1 MHFRPP
7 VDGGR
12 LESLG
17 EPEHGAHGCNAELT
31 DVAARKHARLDFHHD
46 AIVPSQYESI
56 GAGHAGSVQYRVD
69 HHLVGAV
76 RRWLEIEAGEVGKFF
91 RPPRSGHIHGD
102 AARGEAILTQLT
114 DAAKIG
120 RSEKGRPVVTVP
132 VEVSDIAQPA

>member
-1 MHFRPP
+1 MHLRPP

-17 EPEHGAHGCNAELT
+17 EPEHGAHGRNAELT
-31 DVAARKHARLDFHHD
+31 DVAARKHARLNFHHD
-46 AIVPSQYESI
+46 AIVPSQQESI
-56 GAGHAGSVQYRVD
+56 DAGHAGSVQYRVD

-120 RSEKGRPVVTVP
+120 RSEKARPALLWHARVP
-132 VEVSDIAQPA
+132 TMPHPP